1 MLSDTCCLSPFLF
14 LRYSFPLA
22 QVWVARQPPGFAFL
36 EFEDSRHGAAAI
48 RGMNNKELFG
58 CTIAVGN
65 NAGNGPG
72 KDNGSS
78 SSSSSGYGGS
88 RNLPSGSGERILMI
102 CYGGRGA
109 ERCTFDW
116 FSV

>member
-1 MLSDTCCLSPFLF
+1 M
-14 LRYSFPLA
+14 
-22 QVWVARQPPGFAFL
+22 ARQPPGFAFL

-48 RGMNNKELFG
+48 RGMNNKELCG
-58 CTIAVGN
+58 CAIAVDN
-65 NAGNGPG
+65 STGNGPG

-88 RNLPSGSGERILMI
+88 RHLPSGSGERILMI